1 MLEELFKIIQQQE
14 TEIEPNTSKYE
25 EIDNLL
31 SILKAALFDEKLS
44 SQLTES
50 QIDSIRYDLVQ
61 INELLNL
68 NRIQIATEA
77 LIAGSTINV
86 LFNDV
91 VKVKLGETNQNQQS
105 GGGGEISGM
114 LSGLFG
120 GKSFGP
126 ALPDTDDIKK
136 PKLK

>member
-14 TEIEPNTSKYE
+14 TEIEPSRSKYE

-91 VKVKLGETNQNQQS
+91 IKVKLGETNQSQQN

-114 LSGLFG
+114 LGGLFG

-126 ALPDTDDIKK
+126 SLPDAGDIKK